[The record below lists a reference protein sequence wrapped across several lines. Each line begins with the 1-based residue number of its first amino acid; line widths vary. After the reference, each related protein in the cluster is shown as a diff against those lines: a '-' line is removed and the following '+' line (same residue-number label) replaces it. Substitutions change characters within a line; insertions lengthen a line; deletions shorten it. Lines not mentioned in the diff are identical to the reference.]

1 MYSEVPCG
9 LIMQQ
14 IWAQYV
20 HLSRNAPRKGT
31 KKITVLFVLLKGT
44 SSSDILNQKPHY
56 PKRKCRRRSVM
67 FQNRDFFPAFG
78 TYSSSREEPLLAL
91 KDGREIQT
99 LVLWPSSFPQKGLYC
114 HTLPLFG
121 RHCHCSGTEEIM
133 SVPTSVHRL
142 TIIKTDV
149 YLQRMFHKLEP
160 LQQEIFFSCILH
172 CG

>member
-56 PKRKCRRRSVM
+56 LKRKCRRRSIM

-91 KDGREIQT
+91 KDDREIQT
-99 LVLWPSSFPQKGLYC
+99 LTLALLISPERPVLSYSAPLQSP
-114 HTLPLFG
+114 LPLLWHRGNHECPNIYSQINYHKNRSTF
-121 RHCHCSGTEEIM
+121 TE
-133 SVPTSVHRL
+133 
-142 TIIKTDV
+142 
-149 YLQRMFHKLEP
+149 MFHKLEP
-160 LQQEIFFSCILH
+160 LQQEIFFSCISY